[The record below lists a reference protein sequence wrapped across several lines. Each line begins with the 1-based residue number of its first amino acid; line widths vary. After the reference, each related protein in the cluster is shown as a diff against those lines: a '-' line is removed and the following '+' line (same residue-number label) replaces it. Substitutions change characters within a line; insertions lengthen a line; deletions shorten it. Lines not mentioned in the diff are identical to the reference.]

1 VNSQL
6 KLIDGISLNHEA
18 EASVDVT
25 VTASDSGNLFT
36 SETFTIT
43 VTNIGVFDEEES
55 DADTIAFLSAL
66 TLSLTLTSNN
76 SSFVNE
82 LVIFEV
88 EDADGTVLDAQGNP
102 LTPGSEA
109 FDQADYLQGILDSG
123 TAKILLSNL
132 NSTDELPSVLPDAF
146 SRNGLTSTVDFEAGT
161 RIAFFLVVNGTIDDL
176 DSNQVFFSTLNGVLI
191 ENLTAGEFTLSFGDD
206 QTGEFDD
213 LVFTAQA
220 NELDNSVVVTPEDLT
235 LLSQTLEIVV
245 DGNTNFVEAF
255 DFSNFDQNGDG
266 VADNTGVTY
275 DVGISIYREAAFDN
289 LIGFFA
295 VNPVDGSI
303 GSTLLS
309 AGNTYKQAALDNLLF
324 STRGTQNNAV
334 TTFTIPDVVAG
345 SVILPL
351 LISNSATASA
361 DLSNVYLPFVSL
373 NSDGADHIRSL
384 GNGLYGLEDLPGG
397 GDQDFDDII
406 IQVNVVNLAA

>member
-1 VNSQL
+1 MP
-6 KLIDGISLNHEA
+6 ISLEA
-18 EASVDVT
+18 FDGQL
-25 VTASDSGNLFT
+25 TATQDIA
-36 SETFTIT
+36 IT

-82 LVIFEV
+82 LVVFEV
-88 EDADGTVLDAQGNP
+88 EDAEGTVLDAQGNP
-102 LTPGSEA
+102 ITPGSEG
-109 FDQADYLQGILDSG
+109 FDQADYLQSILDSG

-132 NSTDELPSVLPDAF
+132 SSTDELPSVLPDAF

-176 DSNQVFFSTLNGVLI
+176 DPNQVFFSTLNGVLI

-206 QTGEFDD
+206 QTGGFDD

-245 DGNTNFVEAF
+245 DGNTNFVESF

-266 VADNTGVTY
+266 IADNADNTGVTY

-295 VNPVDGSI
+295 VNPDGSI
-303 GSTLLS
+303 GSTSPS

-397 GDQDFDDII
+397 GDQDFDDLI